1 MGITIEDVIKSVKK
15 YNPDAVPM
23 VHKAYELAAKAHI
36 NQKRESGE
44 PYIIH
49 PLHVCLNLTKFN
61 ADEASLCAGLLH
73 DVVEDTEYDLDYI
86 KKEFNSDIARLVDGV
101 TKISNLHFPSKDEAT
116 NANIRRII
124 NSLNDD
130 VRIIIIKLCDRWH
143 NMETLQYKE
152 PHKQIRCAEETL
164 NIFVPLAYFIGAFRL
179 KCDLEDMC
187 LSYLEPETYQSLK
200 VKQEEILKDYEKCL
214 KEAEKD
220 VCNLLHQHHIKHT
233 IRAKIMNVYQ
243 IYKKINKGYR
253 INDIHDLVNIKIMV
267 NKKEDCYKALGLI
280 HELYTPLNQ
289 KFKDYIACPKTNMYR
304 SVHTTVF
311 GPDNH
316 LIQFQIKTHQM
327 DQINTIGL
335 AAYWE
340 EFKEEASGKMQHD
353 LKMNYQFFT
362 SLQDINAYVQSD
374 SEYIARVREEI
385 FTNTIY
391 VYSLS
396 GEVVELPNDSTVL
409 DYAYKIHTNL
419 GNRTYAAFVNGNQ
432 VELDY
437 RLNNKDRVLIIP
449 NDDINPTEE
458 WLKYVVTSNAIR
470 KIKDYLKEHNNV
482 N

>member
-1 MGITIEDVIKSVKK
+1 
-15 YNPDAVPM
+15 
-23 VHKAYELAAKAHI
+23 
-36 NQKRESGE
+36 
-44 PYIIH
+44 
-49 PLHVCLNLTKFN
+49 
-61 ADEASLCAGLLH
+61 
-73 DVVEDTEYDLDYI
+73 
-86 KKEFNSDIARLVDGV
+86 
-101 TKISNLHFPSKDEAT
+101 
-116 NANIRRII
+116 
-124 NSLNDD
+124 
-130 VRIIIIKLCDRWH
+130 
-143 NMETLQYKE
+143 METLQYKE

-362 SLQDINAYVQSD
+362 SLQDINSYIQSD
-374 SEYIARVREEI
+374 SEYIAKVKEEI
-385 FTNTIY
+385 FTNNIY

-396 GEVVELPNDSTVL
+396 GEIIELPYGSTVI
-409 DYAYKIHTNL
+409 DFAYKLHTEL
-419 GNRTYAAFVNGNQ
+419 GNHLYKAFINGKEVKLTTQ
-432 VELDY
+432 
-437 RLNNKDRVLIIP
+437 LNNKDRILILQNEKAHP
-449 NDDINPTEE
+449 LKR
-458 WLKYVVTSNAIR
+458 WLEHVETLNAKRRIR
-470 KIKDYLKEHNNV
+470 DYFKSKE
-482 N
+482 